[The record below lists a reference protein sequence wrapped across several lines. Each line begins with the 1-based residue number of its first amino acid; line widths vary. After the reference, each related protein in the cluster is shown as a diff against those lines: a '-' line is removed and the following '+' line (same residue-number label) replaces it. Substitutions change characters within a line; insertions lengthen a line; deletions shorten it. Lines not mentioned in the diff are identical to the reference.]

1 MFRDHLFQR
10 HIKHGSFGKL
20 MAMAGK
26 VYLPQA
32 IIFQLLPK
40 GNDLVQKHQSTHG
53 AESEKGGVPHDAV
66 PLEIIRIP

>member
-1 MFRDHLFQR
+1 
-10 HIKHGSFGKL
+10 